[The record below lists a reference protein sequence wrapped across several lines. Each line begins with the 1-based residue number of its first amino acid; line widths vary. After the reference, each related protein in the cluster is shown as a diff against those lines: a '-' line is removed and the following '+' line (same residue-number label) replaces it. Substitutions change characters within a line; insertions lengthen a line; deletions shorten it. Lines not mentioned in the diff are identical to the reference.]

1 MSSDPKNPLIL
12 APLWREAPLWRDIE
26 EFILDRRARNLS
38 PATVTY
44 YRGRLARFAQYA
56 ATVEVDSSEGVTA
69 PVLRAYLASLTTTHN
84 SGGVGAEFRAVRAF
98 LRWWAAEHDIERPA
112 ISRVHPP
119 RVRSEPLPP
128 LSVEHL
134 RALLSVCRRRNHPDD
149 RDRALL
155 LFLFDTGVRA
165 GELASL
171 DVGDID
177 SDKGSVVVRHGKG
190 DKQRTVY
197 LGAKALKELKR
208 YLRHRK
214 RAKSDS
220 PLFAT
225 IDGRRLSRY
234 TLRQILRRRATLA
247 GITRP
252 SLHSFRRAFAINS
265 LRNGMDVFA
274 LQKLMGHADLTVLR
288 RYLAQTEEDLQVAH
302 QQSGPVDRLL

>member
-1 MSSDPKNPLIL
+1 L
-12 APLWREAPLWRDIE
+12 ALSWCELPLWRDVE

-38 PATVTY
+38 PATVVY
-44 YRGRLARFAQYA
+44 YRGRLTRFAQYA
-56 ATVEVDSSEGVTA
+56 ASVKVDRTEDVTA
-69 PVLRAYLASLTTTHN
+69 PVLRAYLASLTSTHN

-98 LRWWAAEHDIERPA
+98 LRWWAAEHDIDRPA
-112 ISRVHPP
+112 IARVHPP
-119 RVRSEPLPP
+119 RVRNEPLPP
-128 LSVEHL
+128 LSLEHL
-134 RALLSVCRRRNHPDD
+134 RALLAVCRQRTHSDD

-165 GELASL
+165 GELAML
-171 DVGDID
+171 NVGDVD
-177 SDKGSVVVRHGKG
+177 DAKGAVVVRHGKG

-225 IDGRRLSRY
+225 VDGRRLNRY
-234 TLRQILRRRATLA
+234 TLRQILRRRSTLA
-247 GITRP
+247 GIPRP

-288 RYLAQTEEDLQVAH
+288 RYLAQTEEDLHTAH